1 MPKAT
6 CVVPAEF
13 QTWRRSPPAWFT
25 KRTCTVVAEPFQVD
39 SNEKVSSVS
48 VVVRAN
54 TSPTSGRPEIP
65 PVADMSLGAG
75 AALSIVTLP
84 FSRRDVRRDIRR
96 RDREGLDTV
105 SEGARRS
112 GSALR

>member
-84 FSRRDVRRDIRR
+84 FTVVTFVATSVAVTVKDWTPFPRAPAVR
-96 RDREGLDTV
+96 V
-105 SEGARRS
+105 P
-112 GSALR
+112 LR